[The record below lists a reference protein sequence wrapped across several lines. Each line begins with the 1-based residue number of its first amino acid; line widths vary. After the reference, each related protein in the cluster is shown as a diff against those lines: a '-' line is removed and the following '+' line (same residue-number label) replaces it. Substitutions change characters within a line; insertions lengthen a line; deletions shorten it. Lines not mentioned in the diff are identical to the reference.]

1 MLTSSRRLPASRSR
15 GAHLRDKCWVSMKI
29 YLASD
34 HAGYELKNK
43 LVEHLKSKGLA
54 VEDMGA
60 HQFDA
65 DDDYPD
71 FIIPCAL
78 RVAESH
84 AQGKL
89 DVVGIVIGGSGNG
102 EAIVA
107 NKVKGVRA
115 AVYYGGPSTGS
126 GLDIIRLSKE
136 HNNANIL
143 SLGARF
149 LTVDEAKE
157 GVTMWLET
165 KFEGG
170 RHQRRI
176 DKILKLEKTK

>member
-1 MLTSSRRLPASRSR
+1 
-15 GAHLRDKCWVSMKI
+15 MKI
-29 YLASD
+29 YIAAD
-34 HAGYELKNK
+34 HAGFQLKRQLIQYLKVKGYE
-43 LVEHLKSKGLA
+43 

-60 HQFDA
+60 HTLDP

-84 AQGKL
+84 SQGKL
-89 DVVGIVIGGSGNG
+89 DDVGIVIGGSGQG
-102 EAIVA
+102 EAIAV
-107 NKVKGVRA
+107 NKVKGIRA
-115 AVYYGGPSTGS
+115 AVYNTNRVE
-126 GLDIIRLSKE
+126 IARLAKE

-149 LTVDEAKE
+149 LTLEDAKK
-157 GVTMWLET
+157 GVSAWLEA

-170 RHQRRI
+170 RHVKR
-176 DKILKLEKTK
+176 LEKIAKFES